1 MTRNEVSR
9 RGLLGTGSAAL
20 LAGRARA
27 DAEPFRLGWVRPTTG
42 RLASSFAP
50 LYVGG
55 LIAIDEI
62 NAAGG
67 MLGRQIVREELDDE
81 ASPAKEPSV
90 VKRLGAE
97 GIKYICGPTGSSQ
110 SLAALATT
118 TPAKIINTTYGLA
131 AALGDGKKY
140 PYHYQMIFNSDQQA
154 IAVVRHLVD
163 VLKIRKIGMLQEN
176 TAYGEE
182 IAIST
187 RRELKLRGLE
197 PVDVQ
202 VFPITAPDLSG
213 YVSNLRKSG
222 AEALCLWLSNTP
234 NTVMAF
240 NAMISLN
247 WQPPIAGHTSLFDEA
262 LLKLVP
268 QEALRTVFGT
278 YYRSF
283 TWSENEAPAQR
294 QQDYARKI
302 ATFPEAK
309 GVMVNAAV
317 SPHYDFLTLLSSVIA
332 QERTDDVERI
342 KAALDAVRNFP
353 GMLGKINFSAD
364 NHCAISADEMVMASI
379 ASGSDPRAQ
388 GVFRSAGV
396 TGF

>member
-1 MTRNEVSR
+1 MLLNTLATVPLYAPDGAQAADRTVLEIGGSMATRREI
-9 RGLLGTGSAAL
+9 LGAAAATL
-20 LAGRARA
+20 VAGRAQAEA
-27 DAEPFRLGWVRPTTG
+27 DPFRLGWVRPTTG

-67 MLGRQIVREELDDE
+67 ILGRPIEREELDDE

-90 VKRLGAE
+90 VKRLAGD
-97 GIKYICGPTGSSQ
+97 GVRYICGPTGSSQ

-118 TPAKIINTTYGLA
+118 TPGKIINTTYGLA

-163 VLKIRKIGMLQEN
+163 VLKIRKIGLLQEN

-182 IAIST
+182 IAVST
-187 RRELKLRGLE
+187 RRELKLRGLD

-213 YVSNLRKSG
+213 YVSNLQKAG

-240 NAMISLN
+240 NAMTSLK
-247 WQPPIAGHTSLFDEA
+247 WFPPIAGHTSLFDEA

-268 QEALRTVFGT
+268 EDALRTVFGT
-278 YYRSF
+278 YYRAF
-283 TWSENEAPAQR
+283 TWS
-294 QQDYARKI
+294 D
-302 ATFPEAK
+302 
-309 GVMVNAAV
+309 
-317 SPHYDFLTLLSSVIA
+317 
-332 QERTDDVERI
+332 
-342 KAALDAVRNFP
+342 
-353 GMLGKINFSAD
+353 
-364 NHCAISADEMVMASI
+364 
-379 ASGSDPRAQ
+379 
-388 GVFRSAGV
+388 
-396 TGF
+396 